1 MKNLFT
7 KIPLFLL
14 IYAAFL
20 SCDAVK
26 KVKEDE
32 LLLTKNTII
41 VDAEEINDAAV
52 YSQLIQEPN
61 TKLAGIPLGL
71 HFYNLA
77 NEKPDSTHQAWL
89 NRNPNREDRL
99 IKFLSKKQV
108 DEIGNYRVGLS
119 NWIKNTGEAPVIISN
134 DRAERSR
141 KRVEEYYKSFGWL
154 NAEAKF
160 KIEKDTSKEKR
171 ASIVYSVERQK
182 PYIVD
187 SIDVQIDSP
196 VIDSLF
202 RITQQRSL
210 VKTGVQYSRN
220 DFANERDRL
229 TIQLRNSGLYYFNQE
244 YISFIADTVDT
255 DHKANIEYLVSNR
268 NIQVGDSTYQEPFKV
283 HKISKVKIITDYSFE
298 NRNKQFQ
305 DSITYLGYNLYG
317 YEPIKYRAKAITD
330 AIFIDPG
337 TIFKDTDRTLT
348 YNHISELRVF
358 RYPNINYTLDPAD
371 STNTDLIA
379 TIQLSPRKKYA
390 ASVDLDVSTSTIQ
403 EFGIGF
409 STSFLTRNVFRGAET
424 LEVSARGSIG
434 SSKDAADNSSKFFNI
449 SEIGGDVK
457 LAIPRILFPINI
469 ESILPKYMSPYT
481 NISIGASNQQNIG
494 LDKQNINAILNYKW
508 SPSRIH
514 TYRLDLMNVQFV
526 RNLNARNYF
535 NVYRNSFNRLNDI
548 AISNTINP
556 DPSYFEL
563 DTNNDPI
570 LIIPEGADNFL
581 RDFRNNSFG
590 NLPGDDI
597 QTLRNINQQK
607 NRLTENNLIFASN
620 ITWVRDSRRSVFD
633 NQFSRIRLKFEIAGN
648 TLAAVSSLIG
658 SEKNENGNYEA
669 LGVVFS
675 QYAKVESEYI
685 RYWEI
690 NRKSVFAMRLFGGV
704 AIPYGNSNSIPFTR
718 SYFAG
723 GPNDNRGWQPF
734 KLGPGSSNRGDEF
747 NEANMKIAVN
757 GEYRFTILGSFK
769 GALFVDAGNIWNVLD
784 DVTDEQSV
792 FDDITDLKDIA
803 IGSGF
808 GIRYDFGF
816 FVFRFDLGFKTYN
829 PAREEG
835 NRWFK
840 EYNFKNTVLNI
851 GINYPF

>member
-1 MKNLFT
+1 MKNLNT
-7 KIPLFLL
+7 KIPLFL
-14 IYAAFL
+14 IIFTAFV

-61 TKLAGIPLGL
+61 SKLAL

-77 NEKPDSTHQAWL
+77 NENPDSTQQAWL
-89 NRNPNREDRL
+89 NKNPKREERL

-108 DEIGNYRVGLS
+108 DEIGNYRRGLS
-119 NWIKNTGEAPVIISN
+119 NWIKNTGEAPVIVRN
-134 DRAERSR
+134 DRAERSKNR
-141 KRVEEYYKSFGWL
+141 IEEYYKSFGWL

-160 KIEKDTSKEKR
+160 KIEKDSTKEKR
-171 ASIVYSVERQK
+171 ASIEYSVERQK
-182 PYIVD
+182 PYVVD
-187 SIDVQIDSP
+187 SIDVQIESP
-196 VIDSLF
+196 VVDSLF
-202 RITQQRSL
+202 KITQHRSL
-210 VKTGVQYSRN
+210 IIPGTQYSRN

-244 YISFIADTVDT
+244 YISFIADTVNT
-255 DHKANIEYLVSNR
+255 DHKANIEYLVANR
-268 NIQVGDSTYQEPFKV
+268 NVQVGDSTYQEPFKV
-283 HKISKVKIITDYSFE
+283 HKISKVNIITDYTFE

-305 DSITYLGYNLYG
+305 DSITYLGYKLYG

-330 AIFIDPG
+330 AVFIEPG

-348 YNHISELRVF
+348 YNHITELRVF

-390 ASVDLDVSTSTIQ
+390 ASFDLDVSTSTIQ

-424 LEVSARGSIG
+424 LEVSARGSVG
-434 SSKDAADNSSKFFNI
+434 SSKDAADNTSRFFNI

-469 ESILPKYMSPYT
+469 ERIIPKYMSPYT
-481 NISIGASNQQNIG
+481 NISVGASNQQNIG

-514 TYRLDLMNVQFV
+514 TYRLDLLNMQFV
-526 RNLNARNYF
+526 RNLNASNYF
-535 NVYRNSFNRLNDI
+535 NVYENSFNRLNEI
-548 AISNTINP
+548 ALSNTIDP

-563 DTNNDPI
+563 NENDNPV

-590 NLPGDDI
+590 SLPEDNL

-607 NRLTENNLIFASN
+607 NRLTENNLIIASN

-675 QYAKVESEYI
+675 QYAKIESEYI

-690 NRKSVFAMRLFGGV
+690 DKKSVFAMRLFGGIAV
-704 AIPYGNSNSIPFTR
+704 PYGNSNSIPFTR

-784 DVTDEQSV
+784 DVTDEQSE
-792 FDDITDLKDIA
+792 FKEISDLKDIA
-803 IGSGF
+803 VGSGV
-808 GIRYDFGF
+808 GLRYDFGF

-835 NRWFK
+835 DRWFK
-840 EYNFKNTVLNI
+840 DYNFKRVIYNI